1 MSLICDISQRHGDFL
16 LTIDCELPSRG
27 VTAIFGPS
35 GSGKTSLLRAIAGLD
50 RNIGNIVSFNDI
62 EWQSKSQFI
71 PVHQRRLA
79 YVFQEPSLFTHLN
92 VKANLT
98 YAYRRSPEM
107 QRRFSPDYA
116 AKLLAIESLL
126 HRNVISLSGGERQ
139 RVAVARALCSNPQIM
154 LMDEP
159 LAALD
164 RDSKRQILSVLESVS
179 REFAVPMIYVSHSLN
194 EVARLADHLVL
205 MQNGQVLVQGD
216 IQSMLT
222 SLKTPLARDVDA
234 ESVVMATVT
243 ENDERYNM
251 SYLESSIGQVSV
263 LNSTFNTSLKLGD
276 EVRVLIAARDI
287 SITLEHQQSTSIL
300 NIFCAQIDDF
310 ICDDGAQVTVRAL
323 VNEVPILARI
333 TQKSLEAMG
342 LKKGDTVYLQAK
354 SVALL

>member
-1 MSLICDISQRHGDFL
+1 MSLTCYISQRHGDFSL
-16 LTIDCELPSRG
+16 VVDCELPSSG

-50 RNIGNIVSFNDI
+50 KNTDNIVNFNDI
-62 EWQSKSQFI
+62 GWQSKSQFM
-71 PVHQRRLA
+71 PVHHRRLA
-79 YVFQEPSLFTHLN
+79 YVFQEPSLFSHLT
-92 VKANLT
+92 VEGNLK
-98 YAYRRSPEM
+98 YAYRRSPETER
-107 QRRFSPDYA
+107 QFSPDLV
-116 AKLLAIESLL
+116 AKLLSIEGLL
-126 HRNVISLSGGERQ
+126 HRDVTTLSGGERQ
-139 RVAVARALCSNPQIM
+139 RVAIARALCSNPQVM

-164 RDSKRQILSVLESVS
+164 RGSKRQILSVLESLS

-205 MQNGQVLVQGD
+205 MKNGQVMAQGD

-222 SLKTPLARDVDA
+222 SLNTPLARDVDA
-234 ESVVMATVT
+234 ESVVMATVI

-251 SYLESSIGQVSV
+251 SYLGSSIGQISV
-263 LNSTFNTSLKLGD
+263 LNSTFKTVLKVGD

-287 SITLEHQQSTSIL
+287 SITLEHQKDTSIL
-300 NIFCAQIDDF
+300 NIFRARVDDV
-310 ICDDGAQVTVRAL
+310 ICDQGAQVTVRVL

-333 TQKSLEAMG
+333 TQKSLVTMA